1 MSGNK
6 CTGNIP
12 AFLDRFSE
20 CQLVELATLIA
31 LILADGLDADDT
43 SFLGDFIV
51 SVGSQIIVIA
61 DKRGR
66 VEKKTVG

>member
-1 MSGNK
+1 MSGNN
-6 CTGNIP
+6 CTGGFP
-12 AFLDRFSE
+12 AFLDKFSE
-20 CQLVELATLIA
+20 CQLAELATLVA
-31 LILADGLDADDT
+31 LILADGLDADDS

-66 VEKKTVG
+66 VEKAAE